1 MIKMTA
7 ENVTLVMWSKRELP
21 ERTRVDGDWKPTG
34 RIEEKTEYTLKDEW
48 GNVLKLYGDNSYR
61 EFEGQNCEIL
71 AKISQRS
78 FQGKQATRVRIEAI
92 LPAKAK

>member
-1 MIKMTA
+1 MDVKFIAK
-7 ENVTLVMWSKRELP
+7 VIMWEKIEFPKREYDQ
-21 ERTRVDGDWKPTG
+21 EKKEWIKKEG
-34 RIEEKTEYTLKDEW
+34 IEEKTEYTLKDEW